1 MTHKLTIQV
10 AAKHATSAYEN
21 SFDQWIRRGNIRVD
35 GLVRLSF
42 LVALATMAR
51 LIRRTSVQA
60 GRPITTK
67 LSPTG
72 KTVLCRNSLWGKD
85 FEGVCKFGES
95 GEPGEALA
103 AT

>member
-42 LVALATMAR
+42 LVTLATMAR
-51 LIRRTSVQA
+51 IIRRAQMSRLGIACGGPQY
-60 GRPITTK
+60 RPDGQ
-67 LSPTG
+67 LQ
-72 KTVLCRNSLWGKD
+72 RN
-85 FEGVCKFGES
+85 
-95 GEPGEALA
+95 
-103 AT
+103 